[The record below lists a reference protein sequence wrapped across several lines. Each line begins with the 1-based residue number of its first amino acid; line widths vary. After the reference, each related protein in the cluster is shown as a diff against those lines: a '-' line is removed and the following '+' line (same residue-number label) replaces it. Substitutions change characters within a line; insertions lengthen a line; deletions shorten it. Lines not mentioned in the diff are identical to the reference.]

1 MSQQMPYANPNVP
14 QAPLPSPQEFNGK
27 KVAAGVCGILIGAF
41 GVHKFILGLTT
52 PGVIM
57 LLVTILTCGV
67 GGGVMGIIGLIEGIM
82 YLTKSDEQ
90 FYQEYAVQK
99 KGWF

>member
-1 MSQQMPYANPNVP
+1 MSQQFPPQGY

-27 KVAAGVCGILIGAF
+27 KIAAGVCGILIGAF

-52 PGVIM
+52 SGLVM

-67 GGGVMGIIGLIEGIM
+67 GGFVMHIIGLVEGIM